1 MCWSE
6 PECLDLSG
14 RQHQRRLPGH
24 VQANFACEC
33 VCVEGRQ
40 RTSSQTGGNVCVLS
54 CVGKCVCDSAQDEED
69 SCIHSQALCVHV
81 CVKRGGTALGGLDG
95 AGAEVKGMWWVREEP
110 RQSQACYL

>member
-1 MCWSE
+1 MFRQILPVSVCVWKGG
-6 PECLDLSG
+6 SG
-14 RQHQRRLPGH
+14 PAPRQVGM
-24 VQANFACEC
+24 C
-33 VCVEGRQ
+33 VCSAVW
-40 RTSSQTGGNVCVLS
+40 
-54 CVGKCVCDSAQDEED
+54 DSAQDEED